1 MDQKIKEE
9 YSSLSA
15 FNAGTCLSIYLP
27 THKSGVEINEKQDLI
42 VFKNALQYCAREL
55 AATGLEELTID
66 ALLKPGYDLL
76 KHETFWYNL
85 DKGLAVFIAEGFFKT
100 LLLPIEVP
108 EEVHIQKFF
117 HLSPIVSVMTNNEH
131 FFMLV
136 FSKDS
141 TAFYKG
147 NGYGLEKMEVEGLP
161 TGIDDVIRFEEK
173 DERKLFRGGGTAP
186 GAEANFHGHGSG
198 LSDEKEYIS
207 QYLKEVD
214 QTLWTEVLANERAP
228 LILCSVEYMVGI
240 YRQVSNYKFIAEEYL
255 QGNYDQLDTNALFE
269 KVQDIVTPLLK
280 AEKKK
285 ALQNYYNQVA
295 TELTSSMPEKVIP
308 ASYFAQISDLFV
320 QENLHLWGTF
330 DQESNKLDIHL
341 EKQAGDEC
349 LVNRAMQNTL
359 ANGGRVFVLPAE
371 KMPKQSQVA
380 AFLRFKT

>member
-15 FNAGTCLSIYLP
+15 FSAGTCLSIYLP

-255 QGNYDQLDTNALFE
+255 QGKYDQLDTNALFE

-280 AEKKK
+280 AEK
-285 ALQNYYNQVA
+285 
-295 TELTSSMPEKVIP
+295 
-308 ASYFAQISDLFV
+308 
-320 QENLHLWGTF
+320 
-330 DQESNKLDIHL
+330 
-341 EKQAGDEC
+341 
-349 LVNRAMQNTL
+349 
-359 ANGGRVFVLPAE
+359 
-371 KMPKQSQVA
+371 
-380 AFLRFKT
+380 